1 MTNKYNLKKIGVIG
15 LGYVGLPLALSFGK
29 VKNFLVYGFDNDK
42 FKVKSIKQG
51 KSYISHISSSH
62 IKTFIKKNK
71 VSDNFSH
78 ISELDIIFL
87 CLPTPLKKG
96 NKPDL
101 SYIKNCL
108 NIISPYLRKGQTISL
123 ESSTYPGTTDEII
136 VKKLKKKFNLGS
148 EFNIIYSPERED
160 PGNKIKMN
168 LIPKVVSGYTKR
180 CEKIAKFYYSKVF
193 SKVVLAKDLKTAEF
207 SKILENVYRSI
218 NIGLV
223 NEIKTIADKMNLD
236 IFDIIKVAATKPF
249 GFVPF
254 YPGPGV
260 GGHCIPLDPFYL
272 TWKAKK
278 FGLNTKF
285 IKIAHQINSDIKNW
299 IISKLENKLKIIK
312 KKKILI
318 IGISYKKNVDDCR
331 ESPSLDII
339 SELQKKEA
347 YVSYYDPYV
356 VKIPD
361 TRKHKLNLKSVRL
374 NKKNIQNFDCV
385 LILTDH
391 DNINYKLIKNN
402 SKLIFDSRGIFK
414 TSKKILRV

>member
-1 MTNKYNLKKIGVIG
+1 MIKQYSKKKIGVIG
-15 LGYVGLPLALSFGK
+15 LGYVGLPLALNFGK

-42 FKVKSIKQG
+42 FKVKSIEQG
-51 KSYISHISSSH
+51 KSYISHIPSSH
-62 IKTFIKKNK
+62 VKKFIKKNK
-71 VSDNFSH
+71 VLNNFSY

-101 SYIKNCL
+101 SYINNCIK
-108 NIISPYLRKGQTISL
+108 IITPYLRKGQAISL

-136 VKKLKKKFNLGS
+136 VKKLKEKFNLGN

-168 LIPKVVSGYTKR
+168 FIPKVVSGYTKK

-193 SKVVLAKDLKTAEF
+193 KNVVLAKDLKTAEF

-218 NIGLV
+218 NIGLI
-223 NEIKTIADKMNLD
+223 NEIKTIADKMDLD

-278 FGLNTKF
+278 LGLNTKF

-299 IISKLENKLKIIK
+299 IILKLEDKLKIFK

-339 SELQKKEA
+339 LELQKKEA
-347 YVSYYDPYV
+347 YVSYHDPYV

-361 TRKHKLNLKSVRL
+361 TRKHKINLKSIKL

-391 DNINYKLIKNN
+391 DNINYNLIKNN